1 MGQAYSTRTG
11 TAHPKFREVGLP
23 AAALI
28 GLNVLLMAVVAMTPL
43 AAIND
48 LLFGVAPIVGL
59 LVFGVALTGGNYLAE
74 KGLES
79 GEMGMAYAG
88 IALLQAA
95 YGIFGGGIV
104 ATVGS
109 QSARAVLLG
118 VTLAITVAMTVGIAA
133 YVYVRDK
140 DYSHWNTWSL
150 GAFVIGTVLVL
161 VGSFVS
167 IGAVLLGGFVFIFA
181 GFTLRLGYE
190 IWRVRDGYRADQPL
204 IHSLGIYVA
213 FTGVFVHVL
222 QIVRQFVLER

>member
-1 MGQAYSTRTG
+1 MGQAYATRSG
-11 TAHPKFREVGLP
+11 TAHPKFRDVGLP

-28 GLNVLLMAVVAMTPL
+28 ALNVLLMAVVAMTPL

-48 LLFGVAPIVGL
+48 LIFGVAPIVGL
-59 LVFGVALTGGNYLAE
+59 LVFGAALTGGNYLAE

-79 GEMGMAYAG
+79 GEMGTAYAG

-104 ATVGS
+104 ASVGS
-109 QSARAVLLG
+109 QSGRAVLLG
-118 VTLAITVAMTVGIAA
+118 VTLAITVAMTTGVAA

-140 DYSHWNTWSL
+140 DYSHWNTWSI
-150 GAFVIGTVLVL
+150 GAFLIGVVLVL
-161 VGSFVS
+161 VGSFVTP
-167 IGAVLLGGFVFIFA
+167 VLIGGFVFIFA

-190 IWRVRDGYRADQPL
+190 IWRVRDDYRGDQPL
-204 IHSLGIYVA
+204 VHSLGIYVA

>member
-1 MGQAYSTRTG
+1 MGQAYSTRGG

-28 GLNVLLMAVVAMTPL
+28 ALNVLLMAVVAMTPL

-59 LVFGVALTGGNYLAE
+59 LVFGAALTGGNYLAE

-79 GEMGMAYAG
+79 GEMGTAYAG

-95 YGIFGGGIV
+95 YGVFGGGII

-109 QSARAVLLG
+109 QSARAVLIG

-140 DYSHWNTWSL
+140 DYSHWNRWSI
-150 GAFVIGTVLVL
+150 GAFLVGVVLVL
-161 VGSFVS
+161 VGSFFTP
-167 IGAVLLGGFVFIFA
+167 VLIGGFVFIFA

-190 IWRVRDGYRADQPL
+190 IWRVRDEYRGDQPL
-204 IHSLGIYVA
+204 VHSLGIYVA
-213 FTGVFVHVL
+213 FTGVFVHIL

>member
-1 MGQAYSTRTG
+1 MGQAYSTRAG
-11 TAHPKFREVGLP
+11 VAHPKFRDVGLP

-48 LLFGVAPIVGL
+48 LLFGIAPIVGL
-59 LVFGVALTGGNYLAE
+59 LVFGAALTGGNYLAE

-79 GEMGMAYAG
+79 GDMGTAYAG

-95 YGIFGGGIV
+95 YGVFGGGIV

-109 QSARAVLLG
+109 QSARAMLLG

-133 YVYVRDK
+133 YVYVRDREF
-140 DYSHWNTWSL
+140 SHWNRWSL
-150 GAFVIGTVLVL
+150 IAFVVGAVLVL
-161 VGSFVS
+161 VGTFVTP
-167 IGAVLLGGFVFIFA
+167 VLIGGFLLIFA

-190 IWRVRDGYRADQPL
+190 IWRVRDGYRGDQPL
-204 IHSLGIYVA
+204 VHSLGIYVA

-222 QIVRQFVLER
+222 QIVRQFVANR